1 MHSQPPRPLPVVH
14 RRERSNGD
22 AGEGRK
28 DERPTT
34 EVTGRTLEQPT

>member
-1 MHSQPPRPLPVVH
+1 LPLVH

-22 AGEGRK
+22 GDEGRK

>member
-1 MHSQPPRPLPVVH
+1 LPVVH

-34 EVTGRTLEQPT
+34 EVTGRALEQPT